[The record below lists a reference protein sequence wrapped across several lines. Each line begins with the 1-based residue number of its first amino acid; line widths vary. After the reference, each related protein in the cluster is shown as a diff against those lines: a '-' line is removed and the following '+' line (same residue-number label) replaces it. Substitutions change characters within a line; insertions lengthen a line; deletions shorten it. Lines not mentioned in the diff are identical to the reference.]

1 MWFWGT
7 RGLPKKISVTQT
19 HSQHT
24 HTPSYPRH
32 THKAKGNP
40 EIGDNVTNTQG
51 KAMPR
56 EGNRG
61 QLCPQNALE
70 RANTSPV
77 LFKLLSFCFC
87 FWNQKNPNTK
97 TQDVHLPR
105 RQYSSLYYFRGLEG
119 YSGMV
124 QWRILARWLSLPG
137 AQPHLHKLHVSGAPR
152 SCAVWNMKVIINP
165 PCCTNQHRQSIHIPW
180 VSQLPLELPA

>member
-1 MWFWGT
+1 MWFWWAK
-7 RGLPKKISVTQT
+7 GLPKKISVTHT

-51 KAMPR
+51 KAMAR

-70 RANTSPV
+70 RANTSPL
-77 LFKLLSFCFC
+77 LFKLFELSFC

-105 RQYSSLYYFRGLEG
+105 RQYSSLCYFRGWKGILEWC
-119 YSGMV
+119 SGEHWLGDCHSPEHSPIYTSYMWLVPPGVV
-124 QWRILARWLSLPG
+124 QCEIWR
-137 AQPHLHKLHVSGAPR
+137 
-152 SCAVWNMKVIINP
+152 
-165 PCCTNQHRQSIHIPW
+165 
-180 VSQLPLELPA
+180 